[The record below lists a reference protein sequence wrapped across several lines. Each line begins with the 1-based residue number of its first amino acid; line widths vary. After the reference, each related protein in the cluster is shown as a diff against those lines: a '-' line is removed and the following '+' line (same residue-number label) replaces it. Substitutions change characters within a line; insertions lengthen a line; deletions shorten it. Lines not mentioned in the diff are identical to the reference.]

1 MTPAA
6 IPSFGSPSFARR
18 AAVLLGLLLA
28 LVLTPLAAS
37 AQITFV
43 IHVRDQDTLEPV
55 KGAVVELLEE
65 SGPSLDMQ
73 TVGSDGK
80 ATLTPSYL
88 PRSRRVV
95 AVVRAA
101 GFEEARTEIQYYR
114 RQRQATAWLLLKP
127 VLTFYS
133 EVADE
138 VRAVAPKA
146 RQEFA
151 QALLII
157 SEKGEAAKAIEHLRK
172 AIKEHPD
179 FPEARYLLGSLL
191 LDLGRVDEAEQE
203 FRKVIQLNSNFAPA
217 YIALGALR
225 NRQGLFREAQEFLE
239 QGVALDPEDWVGRVE
254 LVRACHQQG
263 NLKEAER
270 HGLEAHDLNPTAP
283 EVHILLADVYV
294 LEGDSAKARAEY
306 EHFLALVPRGAHADR
321 VRQLL
326 TNLEQNQPK

>member
-1 MTPAA
+1 MA
-6 IPSFGSPSFARR
+6 
-18 AAVLLGLLLA
+18 A

-37 AQITFV
+37 AQIIFV
-43 IHVRDQDTLEPV
+43 IHVRDQDTLEPI

-133 EVADE
+133 EVAE
-138 VRAVAPKA
+138 EIRAVTPKA

-151 QALLII
+151 RALQVIG
-157 SEKGEAAKAIEHLRK
+157 EKGEAAKAIEHLRK
-172 AIKEHPD
+172 AIKEHSD
-179 FPEARYLLGSLL
+179 FPEAHYLLGSLL

-203 FRKVIQLNSNFAPA
+203 FRKVIQLNSRFAPA
-217 YIALGALR
+217 YIALGTLR

-239 QGVALDPEDWVGRVE
+239 QGVALDPEDWTGRVE
-254 LVRACHQQG
+254 LVRALHQQG

-270 HGLEAHDLNPTAP
+270 YGLEAHDLDPAAP
-283 EVHILLADVYV
+283 EVHLLLADVYV
-294 LEGDSAKARAEY
+294 VEGDPAKVRREY

-326 TNLEQNQPK
+326 TNLDGTQPK

>member
-6 IPSFGSPSFARR
+6 ACPRAGQTARC
-18 AAVLLGLLLA
+18 AGVLLGILLA
-28 LVLTPLAAS
+28 LLSAPLAAG
-37 AQITFV
+37 AQIIFV
-43 IHVRDQDTLEPV
+43 IHVRDQDTLEPI
-55 KGAVVELLEE
+55 KGTVVELTEE

-95 AVVRAA
+95 ALVRAA

-127 VLTFYS
+127 ILTFYS
-133 EVADE
+133 EVAEE
-138 VRAVAPKA
+138 VRAVTPKA

-151 QALLII
+151 QALLVV
-157 SEKGEAAKAIEHLRK
+157 SEKGETAKAVEHLRK

-191 LDLGRVDEAEQE
+191 MDLGRVDEAEQE
-203 FRKVIQLNSNFAPA
+203 FRKVIELNPSFAPA
-217 YIALGALR
+217 YIALGTLR
-225 NRQGLFREAQEFLE
+225 NRQALFREAQGFLE
-239 QGVALDPEDWVGRVE
+239 QGVALDPEDWTGRVE
-254 LVRACHQQG
+254 LVRALHRQG
-263 NLKEAER
+263 NLEGAEH
-270 HGLEAHDLNPTAP
+270 HGVEAHELNPGAP
-283 EVHILLADVYV
+283 EVHLLLADIHVV
-294 LEGDSAKARAEY
+294 EGDNAKARQEY

-326 TNLEQNQPK
+326 TNLEQSQPK